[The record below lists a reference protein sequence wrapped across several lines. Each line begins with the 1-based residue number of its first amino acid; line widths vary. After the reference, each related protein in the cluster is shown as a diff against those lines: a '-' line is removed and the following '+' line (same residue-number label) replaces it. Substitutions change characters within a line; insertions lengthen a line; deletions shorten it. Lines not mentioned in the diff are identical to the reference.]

1 MLPESSKLLLDI
13 RQALED
19 IRDFTSGLDMEAYF
33 RDAKC
38 RAAVE
43 RKFEVMGEAC
53 TRLRDRFPEVFEKL
67 SEARQMI
74 GQAIQQLTGLSD
86 HLIDQLDDTSLLA
99 MLTTAGKPDGE
110 RLAVLGDLYQEEAAI
125 FFEQGQQASGI
136 FASGRALRLILEAA
150 LAEED
155 TLPPETMVKVEDL
168 LQKLGQSPLPIDTQ
182 LALSDYYRR
191 LLDMDDQ
198 NLAAGGLS
206 RAQIGQALA
215 RLQARIDSSMDSQAG

>member
-74 GQAIQQLTGLSD
+74 GF
-86 HLIDQLDDTSLLA
+86 
-99 MLTTAGKPDGE
+99 
-110 RLAVLGDLYQEEAAI
+110 RN
-125 FFEQGQQASGI
+125 
-136 FASGRALRLILEAA
+136 RLIHGYDSVDDAIVWDIIARKLPALERQ
-150 LAEED
+150 
-155 TLPPETMVKVEDL
+155 VNDL
-168 LQKLGQSPLPIDTQ
+168 
-182 LALSDYYRR
+182 
-191 LLDMDDQ
+191 M
-198 NLAAGGLS
+198 
-206 RAQIGQALA
+206 
-215 RLQARIDSSMDSQAG
+215 